1 MDVNSRRC
9 KSLVKMSHE
18 NGQGLFY
25 SFSETKIKMNSVLR
39 KNRPSIASLSAKG
52 ERCSPFFVEQSA
64 DLQQVGVFF

>member
-52 ERCSPFFVEQSA
+52 EHRSPFFV
-64 DLQQVGVFF
+64 LLK

>member
-39 KNRPSIASLSAKG
+39 KNRPSIASLSAI
-52 ERCSPFFVEQSA
+52 SLDYQ
-64 DLQQVGVFF
+64 

>member
-25 SFSETKIKMNSVLR
+25 SFSETKIKMNSVLCKSR
-39 KNRPSIASLSAKG
+39 ASIAGLSAKG
-52 ERCSPFFVEQSA
+52 ERSLPVII
-64 DLQQVGVFF
+64 